1 MSSIE
6 ILGNYW
12 GHAEETSWKVL
23 ERNSLGGLGMRT
35 IFYNASGKDIK
46 YVTFTY
52 APYNQVNDIVTDQYG
67 GTIVS
72 KKHTGPIES
81 GAMSI
86 ATFDGIWYDDTITE
100 IILEKVSIDYMD
112 GTSEEIAGSDLVD
125 VYESITYNGT
135 ERSKT
140 SHYYYY
146 AARRF
151 FSTIHADIYR
161 CKNEVSNT
169 EFINR
174 YASFLAWEH
183 PDNLKYEKIIYNPAS
198 KLAQGLEEKIEQERQ
213 RLVKEA
219 EDKKRAEAEAE
230 AERLRNRT
238 PIEKAKDFIAERGC
252 GFAIGLVIGAI
263 VLFGVI
269 LGIICS

>member
-12 GHAEETSWKVL
+12 GHAEGTNWKVL
-23 ERNSLGGLGMRT
+23 ERNALSGLGMQT

-125 VYESITYNGT
+125 VYESITSNGR
-135 ERSKT
+135 ERSKAM
-140 SHYYYY
+140 YYYT
-146 AARRF
+146 ACRF
-151 FSTIHADIYR
+151 FGAFAAGKIMN

-169 EFINR
+169 EFINI
-174 YASFLAWEH
+174 YAFFLAWTH

-198 KLAQGLEEKIEQERQ
+198 QLAQGLEEKIEQERQ

>member
-6 ILGNYW
+6 ILGTYW
-12 GHAEETSWKVL
+12 GHVDDTIWRMLK
-23 ERNSLGGLGMRT
+23 RNALGGLGVRT

-52 APYNQVNDIVTDQYG
+52 APYNQVNDIVTDQCG
-67 GTIVS
+67 ENIVS

-86 ATFDGIWYDDTITE
+86 ATFDGIWYDDTIKV

-112 GTSEEIAGSDLVD
+112 GTSEEIARSDLVN
-125 VYESITYNGT
+125 VYKSITNNGI
-135 ERSKT
+135 EVNET
-140 SHYYYY
+140 SRYYTAYS
-146 AARRF
+146 F
-151 FSTIHADIYR
+151 FEAFPPHKWLR

-169 EFINR
+169 EFIKI
-174 YASFLAWEH
+174 YAFYLAWQH
-183 PDNLKYEKIIYNPAS
+183 PDKLKDEKIIYNPAS

-213 RLVKEA
+213 RIVKEA
-219 EDKKRAEAEAE
+219 EDKKRAAAEAE
-230 AERLRNRT
+230 EERLRNRT
-238 PIEKAKDFIAERGC
+238 PIEKAKDFIAKRGC